1 MFHEL
6 YNSNPLKAVC
16 MKSIKIL
23 NVVNFFLLCCFVLPF
38 SSCGQGTSGSGSKE
52 FQAQK
57 AAGEQRE
64 IKAARTD
71 TATFAAGC
79 FWCVEE
85 QFKQLKGVLSVTS
98 GYTGGTTENPTYEKV
113 STGTTGHAEACSIV
127 FDPALISY
135 KELLEAFFMAHDPTQ
150 LNRQGNDI
158 GTQYR
163 SAVFYHNQEQKE
175 LVEFYIN
182 RLNKE
187 KVYESVVV
195 TQVAP
200 FKTFYRAE
208 EYHQNYYQ
216 NNPEQAYCRLV
227 VKPKV
232 DKFRKVFSSR
242 LKN

>member
-1 MFHEL
+1 
-6 YNSNPLKAVC
+6 
-16 MKSIKIL
+16 MKSIKML
-23 NVVNFFLLCCFVLPF
+23 NVVNIFFLCCFALPF
-38 SSCGQGTSGSGSKE
+38 SSCGQGTAKSNTKE
-52 FQAQK
+52 KSTNKTVAEKQSDSLGK
-57 AAGEQRE
+57 TE
-64 IKAARTD
+64 

-98 GYTGGTTENPTYEKV
+98 GYTGGTTENPTYEQV

-135 KELLEAFFMAHDPTQ
+135 KELLEAFFTAHDPTQ
-150 LNRQGNDI
+150 LNRQGSDI

-163 SAVFYHNQEQKE
+163 SAVFYHNQEQKK
-175 LVEFYIN
+175 LAEFYIN
-182 RLNKE
+182 RLNRE
-187 KVYESVVV
+187 KVYGSPVV
-195 TQVAP
+195 TQVVP

-208 EYHQNYYQ
+208 GYHQNYYQ
-216 NNPEQAYCRLV
+216 NNAEQAYCRLV

-232 DKFRKVFSSR
+232 DKFRKVFSGR

>member
-1 MFHEL
+1 
-6 YNSNPLKAVC
+6 

-23 NVVNFFLLCCFVLPF
+23 NVANFFFLCCFTLPF
-38 SSCGQGTSGSGSKE
+38 SSCGQGTGTSGSGNEE
-52 FQAQK
+52 FKAQK
-57 AAGEQRE
+57 TAGEQKE
-64 IKAARTD
+64 SQMVTTD

-98 GYTGGTTENPTYEKV
+98 GYTGGSTETPTYEQV

-163 SAVFYHNQEQKE
+163 SAVFYHNQEQKK
-175 LVEFYIN
+175 LVEFCIN